1 MHILC
6 VYIHIC
12 VTMITKETEDIN
24 LRGSE
29 IGDMEGSGG
38 RRHGRRWKEE
48 RVVDKWCNYIL
59 T

>member
-1 MHILC
+1 
-6 VYIHIC
+6 
-12 VTMITKETEDIN
+12 MITKETEDIG

-29 IGDMEGSGG
+29 IGDIEGSGE